1 MTNTLDN
8 IYVKPSPQNFA
19 YFIDG
24 DIGEPSDYRELQQV
38 LISMQEGD
46 ELELQINCFGG
57 FLHTTTMLSNSIRN
71 TKGHVHGVLN
81 GVAMSGGSILLL
93 SCHSVEVMPHS
104 TFMSHTSNGYNGGK
118 LSDTVR
124 SVASSAK
131 QLEALYR
138 DVYYGFYTEEEITDI
153 LDGKDSY
160 LEYDEICERLE
171 KREAIIKAEYEQSLK
186 KQFNLEESLLDFE
199 EVLTKEQL
207 LKLTKAELAAYVL
220 GEISVDV
227 DDNGKLIITEINNS
241 VDNVE
246 SV

>member
-1 MTNTLDN
+1 MSNTLDN
-8 IYVKPSPQNFA
+8 IYVKPSPQSFA

-57 FLHTTTMLSNSIRN
+57 YLHTTTMLSNSIRS
-71 TKGHVHGVLN
+71 TKGHVHGILN

-104 TFMSHTSNGYNGGK
+104 TFMAHTSNGYNGGK

-124 SVASSAK
+124 SVTSSAK

-138 DVYYGFYTEEEITDI
+138 DVYYGFYTEEEITEI

-160 LEYDEICERLE
+160 LEYDEVCKRLE
-171 KREAIIKAEYEQSLK
+171 NREKLLEQQHLAEQKAAMDELNEMFGDEEQIPSWVLRHK
-186 KQFNLEESLLDFE
+186 SMTKVNLIDLFEGKLDIEINEESKTF
-199 EVLTKEQL
+199 VLIPVDL
-207 LKLTKAELAAYVL
+207 P
-220 GEISVDV
+220 EIA
-227 DDNGKLIITEINNS
+227 
-241 VDNVE
+241 
-246 SV
+246 

>member
-1 MTNTLDN
+1 MSNKLDN
-8 IYVKPSPQNFA
+8 IYVKPSPQSFT

-46 ELELQINCFGG
+46 DLELQINCFGG
-57 FLHTTTMLSNSIRN
+57 YLHTTTMLSNSIRS

-81 GVAMSGGSILLL
+81 GVAMSGGSVLLL

-104 TFMSHTSNGYNGGK
+104 TFMSHTSNGFNGGK

-124 SVASSAK
+124 SVTSSAK

-138 DVYYGFYTEEEITDI
+138 DVYYGFYTEEEITEI

-171 KREAIIKAEYEQSLK
+171 KRAKLLEAQHIADQKAAMDEMQALFEDEQDVPVEILAKSLK
-186 KQFNLEESLLDFE
+186 Q
-199 EVLTKEQL
+199 
-207 LKLTKAELAAYVL
+207 
-220 GEISVDV
+220 I
-227 DDNGKLIITEINNS
+227 
-241 VDNVE
+241 
-246 SV
+246 